1 QFSVGRTAFNGS
13 VFGQRQQASNP
24 PVAERL
30 ELMSTAPLV
39 NVLKSTPVSVHSEPV
54 TSNEAKAQ
62 ALSLISDAPETEYEF
77 GELEDIA
84 RWIRENA
91 AGEMVVRIAAEEDI
105 GTISEGKASIQSPDG
120 YYRTPWS
127 SGSVK

>member
-1 QFSVGRTAFNGS
+1 
-13 VFGQRQQASNP
+13 
-24 PVAERL
+24 
-30 ELMSTAPLV
+30 
-39 NVLKSTPVSVHSEPV
+39 
-54 TSNEAKAQ
+54 
-62 ALSLISDAPETEYEF
+62 LSLISDAPEMEYEF

-91 AGEMVVRIAAEEDI
+91 AGEMVVQIAAEEDI

-120 YYRTPWS
+120 YYRIPWS